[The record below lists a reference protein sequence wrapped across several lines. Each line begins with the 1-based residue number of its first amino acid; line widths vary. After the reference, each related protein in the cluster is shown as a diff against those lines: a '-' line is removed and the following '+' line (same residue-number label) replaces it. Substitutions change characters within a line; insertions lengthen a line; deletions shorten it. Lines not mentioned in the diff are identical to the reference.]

1 MSNKTLLERTGLSV
15 EDIERIY
22 EEEGSLERAAKRV
35 GCSKPTIIKY
45 LKHVDKDDRPWKTYQ
60 RKEAQHKVAS
70 EEWKAEVF
78 DQVEHA
84 LLHKSL
90 WMDMKQRKI
99 PHAFIRGI
107 YFEIPDFISP
117 VIPLYTV
124 LRDGTKTVLLHIVKE
139 RPGAESGED
148 EKTKE
153 VDDQP
158 LAFHPKD
165 PRTVQHSSD
174 NQADSGVRE
183 ADPSDGLEGRP
194 EDRVGEQHEG
204 DR

>member
-1 MSNKTLLERTGLSV
+1 MSNKTLLERTGLTT

-45 LKHVDKDDRPWKTYQ
+45 LRHVDKDDRPWKTYQ
-60 RKEAQHKVAS
+60 RTEAQHKVAS
-70 EEWKAEVF
+70 EGWKAEVF

-124 LRDGTKTVLLHIVKE
+124 LRDGTRTVLLHIVKE
-139 RPGAESGED
+139 TPGAEPEQN
-148 EKTKE
+148 EETKE
-153 VDDQP
+153 VDDQSMA
-158 LAFHPKD
+158 LHSQD
-165 PRTVQHSSD
+165 SRTVQHPSD
-174 NQADSGVRE
+174 DQASPRVRE
-183 ADPSDGLEGRP
+183 ADPPDGLGSRSDG
-194 EDRVGEQHEG
+194 RVGDEHEG